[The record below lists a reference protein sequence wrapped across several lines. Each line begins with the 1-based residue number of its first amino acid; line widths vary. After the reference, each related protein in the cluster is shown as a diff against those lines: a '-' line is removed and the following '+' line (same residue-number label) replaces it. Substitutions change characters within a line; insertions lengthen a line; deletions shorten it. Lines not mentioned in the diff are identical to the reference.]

1 MPVKPL
7 KSSKKRLGASKPLP
21 SFRTMTMV
29 KGPGNLSAFKPPV
42 DVNAEDDRKDR
53 SRDDE

>member
-7 KSSKKRLGASKPLP
+7 KSSKKRLGASKSLP
-21 SFRTMTMV
+21 NFRTMTMV

-42 DVNAEDDRKDR
+42 DADLEDDRKDR
-53 SRDDE
+53 RRDD

>member
-7 KSSKKRLGASKPLP
+7 KSSKKRLGASKSLP
-21 SFRTMTMV
+21 NFRTMTMV
-29 KGPGNLSAFKPPV
+29 KVPGNLSAFKPPV

>member
-7 KSSKKRLGASKPLP
+7 KSAKKRLGTSKPLP

-29 KGPGNLSAFKPPV
+29 KGPGTLASFKLPV
-42 DVNAEDDRKDR
+42 DSEAEDDRKDR
-53 SRDDE
+53 RRDD